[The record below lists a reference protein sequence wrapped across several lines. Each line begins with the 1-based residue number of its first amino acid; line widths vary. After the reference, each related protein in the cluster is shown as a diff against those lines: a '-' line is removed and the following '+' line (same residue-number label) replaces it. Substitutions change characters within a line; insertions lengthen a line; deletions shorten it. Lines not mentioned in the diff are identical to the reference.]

1 MTNDDLKQLVQ
12 NSQLQSPMDVLIG
25 DDYLCSFRSALIGP
39 VVDPLVHTRKT
50 YKADVSVYQH
60 SKFHCFKHSEL
71 AISIDEDL
79 GGLISLALYLRDKHV
94 VLCNMVSACQF
105 KFIEPIAKI
114 SDFIKL
120 LKFKPKHSYDR
131 EPDESLGL
139 SVIQFPRNK
148 HGFEASIEYSIDGL
162 LYYEVLDMS
171 HYSEGT
177 IISHDSPL
185 RHDVISYVKLKG
197 NEQELAD
204 KINKSLANLYDKE
217 DKAES
222 ETT

>member
-1 MTNDDLKQLVQ
+1 
-12 NSQLQSPMDVLIG
+12 
-25 DDYLCSFRSALIGP
+25 
-39 VVDPLVHTRKT
+39 
-50 YKADVSVYQH
+50 
-60 SKFHCFKHSEL
+60 
-71 AISIDEDL
+71 
-79 GGLISLALYLRDKHV
+79 
-94 VLCNMVSACQF
+94 
-105 KFIEPIAKI
+105 
-114 SDFIKL
+114 
-120 LKFKPKHSYDR
+120 
-131 EPDESLGL
+131 
-139 SVIQFPRNK
+139 
-148 HGFEASIEYSIDGL
+148 
-162 LYYEVLDMS
+162 MS